1 MELAEARAQALPS
14 PSPFGTSEACAWNL
28 LIDGYSKSGYLSN
41 ADNFKDFVNLCNDMR
56 WSGMSP
62 SDSVLSLIIH
72 CCASFYVRRLG
83 KVLYCKFLSF
93 AKSVYNEMP
102 RKDVVA
108 NNAMISALIYH
119 GFVKD
124 AQNLFHSMREK
135 NSVAW
140 NSMIT
145 CYSKIGNVKSA
156 QFVFDHNP
164 IKDVASW
171 NAMIHGYSKAGQLS
185 LAEAKDYRHAYRP
198 FNTTF

>member
-1 MELAEARAQALPS
+1 
-14 PSPFGTSEACAWNL
+14 
-28 LIDGYSKSGYLSN
+28 
-41 ADNFKDFVNLCNDMR
+41 MR

-62 SDSVLSLIIH
+62 SDRVLSLIIH

-83 KVLYCKFLSF
+83 KVLYCEFLSF
-93 AKSVYNEMP
+93 AKSVYNETP

-119 GFVKD
+119 G
-124 AQNLFHSMREK
+124 MREK
-135 NSVAW
+135 NSVTW

-185 LAEAKDYRHAYRP
+185 LAEALFNRIGDMKNLNDRDGGNNVFFSKFFCIHGSMEECGQMLEVNDRKWGLHARNP
-198 FNTTF
+198 VAVQLKWTM